1 MSFWMPD
8 GLDSQRRSIAMLKNI
23 TFDKVEEIIRIIERA
38 RDAPPDDRADDP
50 HRGGRFGREGVS
62 RPAPPPE
69 PQPEADWQR
78 ALGHYL
84 ADLPDAALG
93 EVAGL
98 YRYGRGDEASAEE
111 AVAKAARVSEPHAE
125 RVQFLTSRDDL
136 AACLRQALDRL

>member
-1 MSFWMPD
+1 
-8 GLDSQRRSIAMLKNI
+8 MLKNI
-23 TFDKVEEIIRIIERA
+23 TFEKVEEIIRIIERA
-38 RDAPPDDRADDP
+38 REAAPDDRADDP
-50 HRGGRFGREGVS
+50 HRGGPLGSEGVT

-84 ADLPDAALG
+84 ADLPDAALA

-98 YRYGRGDEASAEE
+98 YRYGRGDEASAPE
-111 AVAKAARVSEPHAE
+111 AVAKAAKVSEPHAE
-125 RVQFLTSRDDL
+125 RVRFLASRGDL

>member
-1 MSFWMPD
+1 
-8 GLDSQRRSIAMLKNI
+8 MLKNI

-84 ADLPDAALG
+84 ADLPDAALA

-98 YRYGRGDEASAEE
+98 YRYGHGDEARAEE
-111 AVAKAARVSEPHAE
+111 AVAKAANASEPHAE

>member
-1 MSFWMPD
+1 
-8 GLDSQRRSIAMLKNI
+8 MLKNI
-23 TFDKVEEIIRIIERA
+23 TFEKVEEIIRIIERA
-38 RDAPPDDRADDP
+38 REAAPDDRANDP
-50 HRGGRFGREGVS
+50 HRGGPFGREGVS

-84 ADLPDAALG
+84 ADLPDAALA
-93 EVAGL
+93 EVVGL

-111 AVAKAARVSEPHAE
+111 AVAKAAKTSEPHAE
-125 RVQFLTSRDDL
+125 RVEFLASRGDL